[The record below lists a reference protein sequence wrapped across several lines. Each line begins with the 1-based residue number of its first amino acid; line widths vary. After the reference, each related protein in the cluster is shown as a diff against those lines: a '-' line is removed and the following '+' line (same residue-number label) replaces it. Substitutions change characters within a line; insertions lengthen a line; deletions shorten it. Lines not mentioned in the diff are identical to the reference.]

1 MILDLAQ
8 ESAQQLGQQLT
19 SVAAGDGWAGP
30 LLGGVAAFAEAVLG
44 VGLVL
49 PGEAAVSSIAAATS
63 PGHLPVL
70 VVLVTLGAVA
80 GDHLNYGLGRLLGA
94 RLPQSR
100 IVRRIG
106 VRHWDRGVDLLR
118 TRGAIA
124 LVVSR
129 LLPVVRTLMPA
140 VAGVAHLRYRT
151 FLVASAIGSTLWS
164 LLWVAAGSL
173 VTVLLRAEAP
183 GAIALVVLVAGA
195 VGARTWLRRRSRR
208 RAAVLVP
215 AEPAAT
221 GHAPPVDRPPLV
233 DSAAA

>member
-1 MILDLAQ
+1 
-8 ESAQQLGQQLT
+8 
-19 SVAAGDGWAGP
+19 
-30 LLGGVAAFAEAVLG
+30 
-44 VGLVL
+44 
-49 PGEAAVSSIAAATS
+49 
-63 PGHLPVL
+63 
-70 VVLVTLGAVA
+70 VTLGAVA

-100 IVRRIG
+100 LVRRIG

-151 FLVASAIGSTLWS
+151 FLVASVIGSTLWS

-183 GAIALVVLVAGA
+183 GAVALGLLAVGA
-195 VGARTWLRRRSRR
+195 VGTRVWLRRRTRR
-208 RAAVLVP
+208 RATVLV
-215 AEPAAT
+215 AAV
-221 GHAPPVDRPPLV
+221 APPDGVAEPPLV
-233 DSAAA
+233 DTAAA

>member
-1 MILDLAQ
+1 MIGDLGATL
-8 ESAQQLGQQLT
+8 AGVT
-19 SVAAGDGWAGP
+19 GGDGWAGI
-30 LLGGVAAFAEAVLG
+30 LIGGVAAFAEAILG

-49 PGEAAVSSIAAATS
+49 PGEAAVSSIAATT
-63 PGHLPVL
+63 PGAHLPWLVL
-70 VVLVTLGAVA
+70 LVTLGAVA

-106 VRHWDRGVDLLR
+106 IRHWDRGVELLR
-118 TRGAIA
+118 TRGAVA

-151 FLVASAIGSTLWS
+151 FLAASLVGSTLWS

-173 VTVLLRAEAP
+173 VTALLRTELP
-183 GAIALVVLVAGA
+183 GALVLVAAAIA
-195 VGARTWLRRRSRR
+195 VVGVRVRSRR
-208 RAAVLVP
+208 RARRRPVVLP
-215 AEPAAT
+215 DAEGSEGSDHLVGEPTVVVGTAA
-221 GHAPPVDRPPLV
+221 
-233 DSAAA
+233 

>member
-1 MILDLAQ
+1 MITDLADT
-8 ESAQQLGQQLT
+8 LT
-19 SVAAGDGWAGP
+19 SLSSGDGWAGP
-30 LLGGVAAFAEAVLG
+30 LLGGAAAFAEAVLG

-49 PGEAAVSSIAAATS
+49 PGEAAVTSIAATTTQ
-63 PGHLPVL
+63 GHLPAL

-80 GDHLNYGLGRLLGA
+80 GDHLNYALGRLLGP
-94 RLPQSR
+94 RLAQSR

-106 VRHWDRGVDLLR
+106 ARHWDRGVELLR
-118 TRGAIA
+118 TRGAVA

-151 FLVASAIGSTLWS
+151 FLAASILGSALWS

-183 GAIALVVLVAGA
+183 GAIALVALTAAGA
-195 VGARTWLRRRSRR
+195 IARIWLRRRARR
-208 RAAVLVP
+208 RAAVVVV
-215 AEPAAT
+215 
-221 GHAPPVDRPPLV
+221 APPSTVPGAPDAASPLV

>member
-1 MILDLAQ
+1 VILDL
-8 ESAQQLGQQLT
+8 GQTLAGVT
-19 SVAAGDGWAGP
+19 GGDGWAGP

-49 PGEAAVSSIAAATS
+49 PGEAVVSSIAATT
-63 PGHLPVL
+63 PDRHLPLLVL
-70 VVLVTLGAVA
+70 LVTLGAVA

-106 VRHWDRGVDLLR
+106 IRHWDRGVELLR

-151 FLVASAIGSTLWS
+151 FLAASLLGSTLWS

-173 VTVLLRAEAP
+173 VTALLRTELP
-183 GAIALVVLVAGA
+183 GALVLVAAAIA
-195 VGARTWLRRRSRR
+195 VLAARVRSRR
-208 RAAVLVP
+208 RARRRPVVLP
-215 AEPAAT
+215 DAEVVDPRDLVGEPTVVVGTAA
-221 GHAPPVDRPPLV
+221 
-233 DSAAA
+233 

>member
-1 MILDLAQ
+1 MIL
-8 ESAQQLGQQLT
+8 ELGAALT
-19 SVAAGDGWAGP
+19 SIAGGDGWGGP
-30 LLGGVAAFAEAVLG
+30 LLGGLAAFAEAVLG

-49 PGEAAVSSIAAATS
+49 PGEAAVSSIAATT
-63 PGHLPVL
+63 PDGHLPLLVL
-70 VVLVTLGAVA
+70 LVTLGAVG

-106 VRHWDRGVDLLR
+106 IRHWDRGVELLR
-118 TRGAIA
+118 RRGAAA

-140 VAGVAHLRYRT
+140 VAGVARLRYRT
-151 FLVASAIGSTLWS
+151 FLVASLVGSTLWS

-173 VTVLLRAEAP
+173 ISVLLRTELP
-183 GAIALVVLVAGA
+183 GALALVAAAVAV
-195 VGARTWLRRRSRR
+195 VGARIWTRR
-208 RAAVLVP
+208 RARRRTAVVVELADGSP
-215 AEPAAT
+215 Y
-221 GHAPPVDRPPLV
+221 V

>member
-8 ESAQQLGQQLT
+8 ESVQQLGQQLT
-19 SVAAGDGWAGP
+19 AVADGDGWTGP
-30 LLGGVAAFAEAVLG
+30 LLGGAAAFAEAVLG

-63 PGHLPVL
+63 QGHLPVL

-80 GDHLNYGLGRLLGA
+80 GDHLNYGLGRLLGT
-94 RLPQSR
+94 RLPESR

-106 VRHWDRGVDLLR
+106 VRHWERGVDLLR

-140 VAGVAHLRYRT
+140 VAGVARLRYRT
-151 FLVASAIGSTLWS
+151 FLVASVIGSTLWS

-173 VTVLLRAEAP
+173 VTVALRAETP
-183 GAIALVVLVAGA
+183 GAVALVSLALLA
-195 VGARTWLRRRSRR
+195 VGARVWLRRRARR
-208 RAAVLVP
+208 RAAVVM
-215 AEPAAT
+215 AS
-221 GHAPPVDRPPLV
+221 APRTDIAHRPPLV
-233 DSAAA
+233 DSVAA

>member
-1 MILDLAQ
+1 MILD
-8 ESAQQLGQQLT
+8 SAQQLADQLAT
-19 SVAAGDGWAGP
+19 VAGGDGWSGP
-30 LLGGVAAFAEAVLG
+30 LLGGAAAFAEAVLG

-49 PGEAAVSSIAAATS
+49 PGEAAVSAIAAATS
-63 PGHLPVL
+63 PSHLPALVL
-70 VVLVTLGAVA
+70 LVTLGAVA

-94 RLPQSR
+94 RLAQSR

-106 VRHWDRGVDLLR
+106 IRHWDRGVDLLR

-151 FLVASAIGSTLWS
+151 FLAASVVGSTLWS
-164 LLWVAAGSL
+164 LLWVTAGSL

-183 GAIALVVLVAGA
+183 YAITLAGLALAA
-195 VGARTWLRRRSRR
+195 MAARVWQRRRARR
-208 RAAVLVP
+208 RAAVLLAADPAP
-215 AEPAAT
+215 AEMADAA
-221 GHAPPVDRPPLV
+221 PFV